1 MFEYNPA
8 FLERYA
14 RRLYRKSRV
23 SLITPPLF
31 LAVLGAAIGGGF
43 AYLNELYLIKDLLV
57 YGIIGVAIGLMAG
70 ILAGLSASA
79 RLREEAQIALG
90 ILRIEQNTRPPQMEM
105 DTPDFIPL
113 DTSDAIELG
122 PQQVGVEAA

>member
-14 RRLYRKSRV
+14 RRLYRRSRT

-57 YGIIGVAIGLMAG
+57 YGVIGLAIGLMAPPG
-70 ILAGLSASA
+70 FVKRLKLHWASCA
-79 RLREEAQIALG
+79 
-90 ILRIEQNTRPPQMEM
+90 
-105 DTPDFIPL
+105 
-113 DTSDAIELG
+113 
-122 PQQVGVEAA
+122 